1 MQWFN
6 EKEFYRVKGLIDS
19 GDHHA
24 VKQWYFEDFKNNT
37 TTTFLAYVYA
47 VDNRKSEKVINTLGQ
62 LLFPEGKTTPLEYK
76 DVISELYQ
84 HLSPTKWS
92 KIKDIIL
99 SHPFMKFELKSADTI
114 TAFFEDPELSKVLSN
129 YPSII
134 SKYLK
139 SEDKIK
145 IYDKLISS
153 DNYEIVKKALSNSL
167 FSVSNNGNT
176 YGLRK
181 QVWEE
186 LWSSASKIK
195 NKEIRRKFLMEE
207 VYNSSGLKLENLYN
221 KCLLTDYSDGV
232 FDITDLNKLANN
244 LKISAN
250 GNGGVAKLL
259 AKILEKDGKKA
270 ANDFIQHSV
279 GVFIIGILVTEIN
292 NRPFANGEKRF
303 GPELE
308 SEFIFN
314 FTESITDPKRLL
326 LLVQGGDEKFVS
338 ELVSTFPELLDSI
351 MEQYPKKVPKNI
363 SDVFIF

>member
-6 EKEFYRVKGLIDS
+6 EKEFFRVKGLIDAA
-19 GDHHA
+19 DHNG
-24 VKQWYFEDFKNNT
+24 VKQWFFEDFKNNA
-37 TTTFLAYVYA
+37 TTTFLAYVYS
-47 VDNRKSEKVINTLGQ
+47 VDNKKSEKVIKVLENI
-62 LLFPEGKTTPLEYK
+62 LFPEGKTSPLEYN
-76 DVISELYQ
+76 DVITELYTS
-84 HLSPTKWS
+84 LPPAKWS
-92 KIKDIIL
+92 KIKDIIIN
-99 SHPFMKFELKSADTI
+99 HPSIKFELKSADTI
-114 TAFFEDPELSKVLSN
+114 MAFFEDQELSAVLEAN
-129 YPSII
+129 PNII

-139 SEDKIK
+139 KEDKIK
-145 IYDKLISS
+145 IYEKLIAS
-153 DNYEIVKKALSNSL
+153 DNYEIVKKALSSSL

-186 LWSSASKIK
+186 LWSSATKIK
-195 NKEIRRKFLMEE
+195 NKEIRRRFVMEE
-207 VYNSSGLKLENLYN
+207 VYHSSSLKLENLYN
-221 KCLLTDYSDGV
+221 KCLLTDYTDDV
-232 FDITDLNKLANN
+232 LDITDLNKIANH

-250 GNGGVAKLL
+250 GNGGVSKLL

-270 ANDFIQHSV
+270 ANDFVQHSV
-279 GVFIIGILVTEIN
+279 GVFVIGILVTEIN
-292 NRPFANGEKRF
+292 NRPFAGGEKRF